1 MFGMRLSLNM
11 KNVVR
16 KILEASYAPLIGF
29 SSLFALIQPSYADA
43 SRVLEH
49 YQTLVQQ
56 DLPTN
61 LNMRLPS
68 EDRFK
73 ALLDDEEQYF
83 AEVNP
88 VEEADVQGITLE
100 LFTCEEVSTDCLLV
114 SISTFRES
122 SSVAQAELQKHQA
135 AAAPITF
142 TPDVQAY
149 LLDGLSTA
157 SPSAM
162 SSVIWVQDEQA
173 YIVQF
178 PAEKK
183 SQGLYLARSMALATP
198 FKDTD
203 DLISHT
209 LAEQT
214 ASAPEVQNRIIELPA
229 DDLVEQWQPL
239 AGHLPPLMEMRL
251 PTQILLLEE
260 DSEKSEYQLEVIA
273 TSDSDGLTTS
283 VFTCEATTPDCF
295 LGHFST
301 ISKASASGETAFLQH
316 RERGNSITFG
326 ANITAYVL
334 ERVEGDA
341 FSPLTSVMWQQDE
354 QYYRVQFPVDARA
367 ALLYTAKSMTEGPK
381 IASTNTA
388 SGSTVIP
395 DNQASLLTMS
405 TTQPSPLRVLD
416 NASSTTVVAQ
426 EPLPE
431 DLDAPESESPELES
445 SSETPEAPSTQVRG
459 VEIVG
464 STVFTPGDFQPIFE
478 EVGIEPAVSGE
489 ENQAVTL
496 PKLNNLA
503 NGITQLYVDQG
514 YITSR
519 AVPPESLAEV
529 SEDGIFRIQVIE
541 GSLNAI
547 NIEGTRNLQESY
559 ILSRLMSGVTTPLRI
574 DRIEEQLRLLQIDP
588 NLASVEAT
596 LVPTGTP
603 GLSDLQVNVE
613 EAPPIVAGISAD
625 NYSPPRV
632 GSERIGVELG
642 FRNIMGWGDYLSGT
656 YFRSTTGGAN
666 VFDFRYTVPLNA
678 MNGTLQFR
686 AAPEENRVTLADF
699 EALGLRGEIQRYGFR
714 YRQPLIRT
722 LNEEFAL
729 SVGFDFE
736 KGQTFVFDQEPAPFG
751 IGPDENGISRTSVF
765 TFGQDYVQR
774 DAFGAWALQSQFN
787 FGTGLFDATSNPA
800 PIPDGHFFSWLFQGQ
815 RLQRLN
821 DKHLLVLSADLQ
833 LTPNTLLPSQQFT
846 IGGGQSVRGFRQNAR
861 SGDNGFRLSVEDR
874 ITVRR
879 LPSGTPEFQL
889 APFVDVGYVWNTQG
903 NPNLQPDQT
912 FLAGVG
918 MGAIFEQ
925 LFDIEGFSA
934 RVDYALPLVYLNDR
948 GTNAQ
953 DSGFYF
959 RVNYRT
965 R

>member
-1 MFGMRLSLNM
+1 
-11 KNVVR
+11 
-16 KILEASYAPLIGF
+16 
-29 SSLFALIQPSYADA
+29 
-43 SRVLEH
+43 
-49 YQTLVQQ
+49 
-56 DLPTN
+56 
-61 LNMRLPS
+61 MRLPS
-68 EDRFK
+68 EERFK

-88 VEEADVQGITLE
+88 VDEADVQGITLE
-100 LFTCEEVSTDCLLV
+100 LFTCEGVSINCLLT
-114 SISTFRES
+114 SISTFREP
-122 SSVAQAELQKHQA
+122 SSVAQSELQRHQA

-142 TPDVQAY
+142 MPDVQAY

-178 PAEKK
+178 PAEMK

-198 FKDTD
+198 FTDTD
-203 DLISHT
+203 DSIPHT

-214 ASAPEVQNRIIELPA
+214 ASAPEVQHRIIELPA
-229 DDLVEQWQPL
+229 DDLVEQWRPL

-260 DSEKSEYQLEVIA
+260 DSEKAEYQLEVIA
-273 TSDSDGLTTS
+273 TSDLEGLTTS
-283 VFTCEATTPDCF
+283 VFTCEAKTPDCF
-295 LGHFST
+295 LGHFSA
-301 ISKASASGETAFLQH
+301 ISGASVSGESNYLRH
-316 RERGNSITFG
+316 REQGNSITFG
-326 ANITAYVL
+326 ADITAYVL
-334 ERVEGDA
+334 ERVERDA

-354 QYYRVQFPVDARA
+354 QYYRVQFPVAARA

-381 IASTNTA
+381 ITSTKTA
-388 SGSTVIP
+388 SRSTVIP
-395 DNQASLLTMS
+395 DNQATSLAMS

-416 NASSTTVVAQ
+416 NPSSANRVAQ
-426 EPLPE
+426 ESLPE
-431 DLDAPESESPELES
+431 DLDAPESESPEFES
-445 SSETPEAPSTQVRG
+445 SSEDQEASSIQVRG

-464 STVFTPGDFQPIFE
+464 STVFTPGDFQQIFE
-478 EVGIEPAVSGE
+478 EIGIEPAASE
-489 ENQAVTL
+489 AETQTVTL
-496 PKLNNLA
+496 PELNNLA

-519 AVPPESLAEV
+519 AVPPESLGEV

-541 GSLNAI
+541 GSLNDI
-547 NIEGTRNLQESY
+547 NIMGTRNLQESY

-603 GLSDLQVNVE
+603 GQSDLQVNVE
-613 EAPPIVAGISAD
+613 EAPPIVAGVSAD

-686 AAPEENRVTLADF
+686 AAPEENQVTLADF
-699 EALGLRGEIQRYGFR
+699 EALGLRGEIQRYGVR

-736 KGQTFVFDQEPAPFG
+736 RGQTFVFDQEPAPFG
-751 IGPDENGISRTSVF
+751 IGPDENGVSRTSVF

-800 PIPDGHFFSWLFQGQ
+800 PIPDGHFFSWLVQGQ

-821 DKHLLVLSADLQ
+821 DKHLLVFSADLQ

-861 SGDNGFRLSVEDR
+861 SGDNGFRLSVEDC

-889 APFVDVGYVWNTQG
+889 APFVDLGYAWNTRG

-959 RVNYRT
+959 QVNYRT